1 MNRIADPPRALP
13 LTLQLEVLAH
23 RDVTGNLLYLVPAV
37 LLQIAGA
44 MHPNPHVRVAFFI
57 FSALFIVVVLVTLP
71 SALYRRWSTL
81 RRMRYGI
88 LAAGRIRTCRLSWDR
103 PGAAMP
109 YRDFLGDWAAIVAR
123 SQTAKFTGCLARVVI
138 LVFAVPF
145 VLMALMLVLIW
156 GAMYFS
162 GSIGKGQA
170 VDFDGLY
177 VAQWLAGT
185 CVVVAVIGLILQLF
199 RRNMQKAAS
208 ELIEGHRI
216 ELRRAAG
223 LPLFPDDAPPDQPD
237 APVVLKEPLP
247 VDGAGVLLSC
257 SVEFKVIGEPRTAAA
272 TAPLSVRLNLK
283 GEEQLLFDPAHQSR
297 VELLVNLP
305 AAARVDAHGEWIPVS
320 GYLAAVLLAL
330 TGGLA
335 VAVTTALWLNLQS
348 PLYQLWQTFGPG

>member
-1 MNRIADPPRALP
+1 MNRIADPPRAIP
-13 LTLQLEVLAH
+13 LSLQLEVLAH
-23 RDVTGNLLYLVPAV
+23 RDVTGNLLYLVPAA

-44 MHPNPHVRVAFFI
+44 MHPNPHVRAAFFI

-71 SALYRRWSTL
+71 TALYRRLSTL
-81 RRMRYGI
+81 RRMRCGI

-123 SQTAKFTGCLARVVI
+123 SQSDKSTGCLARVVI
-138 LVFAVPF
+138 LVFVVPF

-162 GSIGKGQA
+162 GSIGTGQA

-185 CVVVAVIGLILQLF
+185 CVVVASIGLILQLF
-199 RRNMQKAAS
+199 RRKMQNATA
-208 ELIEGHRI
+208 EMIEGQRI
-216 ELRRAAG
+216 QQRRAAG
-223 LPLFPDDAPPDQPD
+223 QPLFPDDAPPDLPD
-237 APVVLKEPLP
+237 APAVLKEPLP
-247 VDGAGVLLSC
+247 GDGAGVLLSC
-257 SVEFKVIGEPRTAAA
+257 SVEYKVIGELRTADA
-272 TAPLSVRLNLK
+272 TAPLCGRLNLK
-283 GEEQLLFDPAHQSR
+283 GEEQLLFGPAHQSR

-305 AAARVDAHGEWIPVS
+305 AAAKVDAHGEWIPVS
-320 GYLAAVLLAL
+320 GHLAAVLLAV

-335 VAVTTALWLNLQS
+335 VVVTTALWRNLQS
-348 PLYQLWQTFGPG
+348 LL